1 MDMKAIIMAGGEGR
15 RLKSVTGSLPKP
27 MVPLLGKPLMERTI
41 ELLRANGV
49 TEICAALGY
58 RPAPIIEHFGDG
70 SNFGVHLCY
79 RIEDSPLGTAG
90 GVKNCMDF
98 VGDEAFLVLSG
109 DAACDFE
116 LKKLISEHERSRPAV
131 TLALY
136 ESRDPLR
143 YGLVVPDPAGS
154 VRCFIEKPPWERVV
168 TNLVNTGIYVVEPR
182 AMELVPRNESFDFAS
197 GLFPALLERGE
208 EIRGLAL
215 DGYWCDIGTPR
226 AYFQTCLDALDGKLR
241 LPDMPREPAPKAE
254 PERRKALGKGPG
266 AERRVP
272 CRDRARL
279 MRALSETMMEAGAA
293 LDDGISL
300 SSEHC
305 ALRISPDP
313 EREEL
318 RIETSAGDETFA
330 KELAD
335 TLGRMTEGLESQAE
349 KGE

>member
-15 RLKSVTGSLPKP
+15 RLKAVTGSLPKP

-79 RIEDSPLGTAG
+79 RIEDIPLGTAG

-98 VGDEAFLVLSG
+98 VGDGPFTSSRG
-109 DAACDFE
+109 HSCDFE
-116 LKKLISEHERSRPAV
+116 LKKLVSGTSVPVRSHTRALREPGPA
-131 TLALY
+131 AL
-136 ESRDPLR
+136 ST
-143 YGLVVPDPAGS
+143 VVPDPAGS

-197 GLFPALLERGE
+197 GLFPALLERSE

-241 LPDMPREPAPKAE
+241 LPDLPREPAPKAE

-335 TLGRMTEGLESQAE
+335 TLGKMTEGLESQAE

>member
-15 RLKSVTGSLPKP
+15 RLKAVTGSLPKP

-90 GVKNCMDF
+90 GV
-98 VGDEAFLVLSG
+98 
-109 DAACDFE
+109 
-116 LKKLISEHERSRPAV
+116 KKLISEHERSRPAV

-226 AYFQTCLDALDGKLR
+226 AYFQTCLDALYGKLR
-241 LPDMPREPAPKAE
+241 LPDLPREPAPKAE

-335 TLGRMTEGLESQAE
+335 TLGKMTEGLESQAE

>member
-15 RLKSVTGSLPKP
+15 RLKAVTGSLPKP

-70 SNFGVHLCY
+70 SDFGVHLCY

-136 ESRDPLR
+136 E
-143 YGLVVPDPAGS
+143 
-154 VRCFIEKPPWERVV
+154 PPWERVV

-241 LPDMPREPAPKAE
+241 LPDLPREPAPKAE